1 MDETTKTPDD
11 QTNAVPSQDD
21 TAAAAPDVSTEGREA
36 DSSPL
41 PGFLTREEYEQVG
54 DDPDPLPRG
63 FEVIDG
69 TGTMPSVNPER
80 AQAAASAPHAGD
92 EDTSAADPQ
101 AEQPGEPAPAE
112 QSAAQAVGAFLS
124 AGADAV
130 RQVSAAKR
138 AHDTAR
144 GELEE
149 LDRSIAAHEEELDH
163 RRDIANR
170 YQQIVEDETARQDA
184 ALAAASEARTRQ
196 DAVRAQIT
204 QLKERLQQAKEE
216 DAQTEK
222 RYRAAVDAAEAKE
235 LSSRESGSRL
245 QRRLDDAK
253 KNLTQ
258 AENEKTSG
266 IQTAQQAVESANA
279 RLDTLRDE
287 FVEVQRNPSANSA
300 AYSVRTTELQ
310 NEIADAT
317 DELRRAK
324 AELPRIQAEVE
335 RNLTSARAMV
345 AEAQKPIDDAKK
357 AFRAVT
363 AEADKARDE
372 LDRVRRE
379 ASARQREL
387 RDQIA
392 DQEKAARE
400 QEKRAEEAQAEAD
413 DARAALDEATDIHEH
428 PEVTEGLNAHLEELH
443 RRRDE
448 KLGQVEHLAATE
460 QDIRERTR
468 GSRYQFIAAVAGAIA
483 LVVVIAIA
491 WVALSPK

>member
-1 MDETTKTPDD
+1 MDETTKTSDD

-21 TAAAAPDVSTEGREA
+21 TVAAAPDVSTEGREA

-69 TGTMPSVNPER
+69 TGAMPSVNPER

-92 EDTSAADPQ
+92 EGTSAADPQ
-101 AEQPGEPAPAE
+101 AE

-235 LSSRESGSRL
+235 SSSRESGSRL

-443 RRRDE
+443 RLRDE

>member
-92 EDTSAADPQ
+92 EGTSAADPQ
-101 AEQPGEPAPAE
+101 AE

>member
-69 TGTMPSVNPER
+69 TGAMPSVNPER

-92 EDTSAADPQ
+92 EGTSAADPQ
-101 AEQPGEPAPAE
+101 AE

-130 RQVSAAKR
+130 RQVNAAKR

-235 LSSRESGSRL
+235 SSSRESGSRL

-324 AELPRIQAEVE
+324 AELPRIQAEIE

>member
-21 TAAAAPDVSTEGREA
+21 TVAAAPDVSTEGREA

-69 TGTMPSVNPER
+69 TGAMPSVNPER
-80 AQAAASAPHAGD
+80 AQAAASTPHAGD

-130 RQVSAAKR
+130 RQVNAAKR

-222 RYRAAVDAAEAKE
+222 RYRAAVDAAEAK
-235 LSSRESGSRL
+235 
-245 QRRLDDAK
+245 
-253 KNLTQ
+253 
-258 AENEKTSG
+258 
-266 IQTAQQAVESANA
+266 
-279 RLDTLRDE
+279 
-287 FVEVQRNPSANSA
+287 
-300 AYSVRTTELQ
+300 
-310 NEIADAT
+310 
-317 DELRRAK
+317 
-324 AELPRIQAEVE
+324 
-335 RNLTSARAMV
+335 
-345 AEAQKPIDDAKK
+345 
-357 AFRAVT
+357 
-363 AEADKARDE
+363 
-372 LDRVRRE
+372 
-379 ASARQREL
+379 
-387 RDQIA
+387 
-392 DQEKAARE
+392 
-400 QEKRAEEAQAEAD
+400 
-413 DARAALDEATDIHEH
+413 
-428 PEVTEGLNAHLEELH
+428 
-443 RRRDE
+443 
-448 KLGQVEHLAATE
+448 
-460 QDIRERTR
+460 
-468 GSRYQFIAAVAGAIA
+468 
-483 LVVVIAIA
+483 
-491 WVALSPK
+491 

>member
-1 MDETTKTPDD
+1 M
-11 QTNAVPSQDD
+11 
-21 TAAAAPDVSTEGREA
+21 
-36 DSSPL
+36 
-41 PGFLTREEYEQVG
+41 
-54 DDPDPLPRG
+54 
-63 FEVIDG
+63 
-69 TGTMPSVNPER
+69 
-80 AQAAASAPHAGD
+80 
-92 EDTSAADPQ
+92 
-101 AEQPGEPAPAE
+101 
-112 QSAAQAVGAFLS
+112 
-124 AGADAV
+124 
-130 RQVSAAKR
+130 
-138 AHDTAR
+138 
-144 GELEE
+144 
-149 LDRSIAAHEEELDH
+149 
-163 RRDIANR
+163 
-170 YQQIVEDETARQDA
+170 
-184 ALAAASEARTRQ
+184 
-196 DAVRAQIT
+196 
-204 QLKERLQQAKEE
+204 
-216 DAQTEK
+216 
-222 RYRAAVDAAEAKE
+222 
-235 LSSRESGSRL
+235 
-245 QRRLDDAK
+245 
-253 KNLTQ
+253 
-258 AENEKTSG
+258 
-266 IQTAQQAVESANA
+266 ESANA